1 VDSRCFT
8 RQLGE
13 GIRLQGSNGEVIS
26 KRPSYQGAF
35 NLPAMHIYKIKNGKI
50 YDIEAIGFTLP
61 YGTKSGWE

>member
-1 VDSRCFT
+1 MFYHDSSVKEYDYK
-8 RQLGE
+8 GPD
-13 GIRLQGSNGEVIS
+13 GKVVS